1 MASRSL
7 LARARLRLARS
18 AGRFAHANEGATA
31 VEFALVAVPFMM
43 LLFAIIELG
52 LVFLVSITL
61 ENAVIDA
68 GRTIRTGQVQ
78 AAGTNANAFKTTV
91 CNRMSWLGSKCSTA
105 LQIDVRT
112 FDNYTTG
119 TTSATN
125 TTVPTTMNWNPGGS
139 GAIVLVRAY
148 YTWPLVTPMLNTG
161 LQSSNGK
168 RIIYAATSFTNEP
181 YDQ

>member
-1 MASRSL
+1 MAPRSL

-18 AGRFAHANEGATA
+18 AGRFARADEGATA
-31 VEFALVAVPFMM
+31 VEFALVAIPFLM

-78 AAGTNANAFKTTV
+78 TAGTGATAFKTAV
-91 CNRMSWLGSKCSTA
+91 CDRMSWLGSKCSTA
-105 LQIDVRT
+105 LQVDVST
-112 FDNYTTG
+112 FTDYSTGKTT
-119 TTSATN
+119 AVN
-125 TTVPTTMNWNPGGS
+125 TTVPTTMNWNPGASGS
-139 GAIVLVRAY
+139 IVLIRAY
-148 YTWPLVTPMLNTG
+148 YTWPLITPMMNTG
-161 LQSSNGK
+161 LQSSNGN

-181 YDQ
+181 YEQ

>member
-1 MASRSL
+1 MASPALITS
-7 LARARLRLARS
+7 ARLRLARS
-18 AGRFAHANEGATA
+18 AGRFARADEGATA
-31 VEFALVAVPFMM
+31 VEFALVAIPFLM

-61 ENAVIDA
+61 ESAVIDA

-78 AAGTNANAFKTTV
+78 TAGADAGAFKTAV

-105 LQIDVRT
+105 LQIDVNT
-112 FDNYTTG
+112 FSDYATG
-119 TTSATN
+119 TNSAIN
-125 TTVPTTMNWNPGGS
+125 TTVPTTMAWNPGVSGS
-139 GAIVLVRAY
+139 IVLVRAY
-148 YTWPLVTPMLNTG
+148 YTWPLITPMLNTG

-181 YDQ
+181 YDP

>member
-1 MASRSL
+1 MVSRSL
-7 LARARLRLARS
+7 IARARLRLARS
-18 AGRFAHANEGATA
+18 AGRFARADEGATA
-31 VEFALVAVPFMM
+31 VEFALVAIPFLM

-61 ENAVIDA
+61 ESAVIDA

-78 AAGTNANAFKTTV
+78 TAGSDANAFKTAV
-91 CNRMSWLGSKCSTA
+91 CNRMNWLGSKCLTA
-105 LQIDVRT
+105 LRIDVRT
-112 FDNYTTG
+112 FTDYATG

-125 TTVPTTMNWNPGGS
+125 TTVPTTMNWNPGVAGS
-139 GAIVLVRAY
+139 IVLVRAY
-148 YTWPLVTPMLNTG
+148 YTWPLITPMLNTG
-161 LQSSNGK
+161 LQNSNGN